1 LGEITDALR
10 RARLEQES
18 AAPSAEEPTAAAA
31 RAGAASR
38 PAPRPPE
45 TGARAS
51 GLPPRAA
58 DAPVATFP
66 RAKLGDWA
74 ARALLVE
81 PRHAVAESFRAF
93 AIRVRPI
100 VEARAQRTVLVTS
113 ALRREGKTTTA
124 CNLALALASMAAER
138 RIALVDL
145 DLHRPSVARGLAV
158 RPSVGIERALDGE
171 VPLAAAR
178 IATEFASLD
187 VFAAESAR
195 SHAHE
200 VLSGRRVRELLEEL
214 SNAYDVVVIDTPP
227 VLILPDVSLIAPHVG
242 ACIPVVRARST
253 PTSAFREMLA
263 RLPADRLIGCFLN
276 DARLSRHARYDYTYH
291 DDDEAAAG
299 AAAAG

>member
-10 RARLEQES
+10 RARLEQGSGAPGAGEPTSS
-18 AAPSAEEPTAAAA
+18 AAW
-31 RAGAASR
+31 AGAVSR
-38 PAPRPPE
+38 PPPRP
-45 TGARAS
+45 TDAGARAPA
-51 GLPPRAA
+51 LPPRAA

-100 VEARAQRTVLVTS
+100 IAARAQRTVLVTS

-138 RIALVDL
+138 RIALLDL
-145 DLHRPSVARGLAV
+145 DLHRPSVARGLVV
-158 RPSVGIERALDGE
+158 RPSVGIERVLDGE

-178 IATEFASLD
+178 LATEFASLD
-187 VFAAESAR
+187 VFAAERAR
-195 SHAHE
+195 PHAHE
-200 VLSGRRVRELLEEL
+200 ALSGRSLREVLGEL
-214 SNAYDVVVIDTPP
+214 SSAYDVVVIDTPP
-227 VLILPDVSLIAPHVG
+227 MLILPDVSLIAPHVG
-242 ACIPVVRARST
+242 ACIAVVRARST
-253 PTSAFREMLA
+253 PTSAFREMLS
-263 RLPADRLIGCFLN
+263 RLPSDLLIGCFLN

-291 DDDEAAAG
+291 DDAAAAD